1 MDKRIQTSGDDQ
13 TNNTVP
19 FVDPLI
25 NKQEF
30 LTALSNDPNTKSL
43 PSFSI
48 LNTYNVIN
56 SPEVA
61 VWSARVPIDANE
73 ENIDWEGG
81 LILTFQEKLSW
92 WILGFLKQEDRGKL
106 GIFMEWKSFC
116 IWSQRKEKD
125 ADPFLDDDLR
135 SLIVDDHLVASVHS
149 RRTDFNHAEV
159 NIFCYP
165 QKILQLLKKHFPYL
179 QGMLN

>member
-43 PSFSI
+43 PPFSI

-81 LILTFQEKLSW
+81 LILTFQEKLS
-92 WILGFLKQEDRGKL
+92 
-106 GIFMEWKSFC
+106 
-116 IWSQRKEKD
+116 
-125 ADPFLDDDLR
+125 
-135 SLIVDDHLVASVHS
+135 
-149 RRTDFNHAEV
+149 
-159 NIFCYP
+159 
-165 QKILQLLKKHFPYL
+165 
-179 QGMLN
+179 